1 MLPYWTVQIQMHPSS
16 EEGCFKVIGTIFG
29 ARFLNTDVRVL
40 TNVILVPKRG
50 LTANEGNA

>member
-1 MLPYWTVQIQMHPSS
+1 MHPSS